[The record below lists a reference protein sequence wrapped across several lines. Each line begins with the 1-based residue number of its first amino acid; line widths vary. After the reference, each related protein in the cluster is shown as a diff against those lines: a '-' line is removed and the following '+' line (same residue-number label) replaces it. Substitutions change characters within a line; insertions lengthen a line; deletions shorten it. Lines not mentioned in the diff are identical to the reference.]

1 MWKKGV
7 GNSDKYEGEYL
18 QDKKHG
24 YGIFSWAGGN
34 VYKGNYKEDIRAGF
48 GEMYWLDGTCYKGE
62 WMNGVQEGE
71 GLLILPGEGKKKG
84 LFKVNQL
91 V

>member
-1 MWKKGV
+1 
-7 GNSDKYEGEYL
+7 
-18 QDKKHG
+18 
-24 YGIFSWAGGN
+24 
-34 VYKGNYKEDIRAGF
+34 
-48 GEMYWLDGTCYKGE
+48 MYWLDGTCYKGE

-84 LFKVNQL
+84 LFKANQL